1 MVSDNI
7 VMKIT
12 KQYLTETNGQIL
24 QRQKQRTGEQVHIG
38 VIQKNMD
45 EVILMINNVGNSG
58 NKKQDLLEIATHI
71 LAVIT
76 LKQPFMDG
84 NRRTGII
91 AAGKFLRDNGYDLNI
106 APEEENSEL
115 RQMLKTI
122 KERMYTLNQEIMG
135 QMSFYI
141 SERMKEHESRR

>member
-1 MVSDNI
+1 
-7 VMKIT
+7 MKIHE
-12 KQYLTETNGQIL
+12 QYLTETNGQIL
-24 QRQKQRTGEQVHIG
+24 QRQKKRTGEQVHIW

-45 EVILMINNVGNSG
+45 EVLPMINNVGNSG

-91 AAGKFLRDNGYDLNI
+91 AAGKFLRDNGYDLDI
-106 APEEENSEL
+106 VPEEENSEL

-122 KERMYTLNQEIMG
+122 KERMYTLNQEVMR
-135 QMSFYI
+135 QLSFYI
-141 SERMKEHESRR
+141 SERMKEHEPRR